1 MEIDQIIFKRI
12 YNFYKKITVK
22 VDEEEL
28 NRSVFLEPLK
38 PRLTLLSR
46 ALTGLQNEIVT
57 SEREGGW
64 SGLTFYFPKSIS
76 FNTSLEDNVNYYLF
90 RVLYLSVQQKL
101 ALNWDD
107 NETHKKNESQQKA
120 KEHSEEVL
128 THLFIEYPNTEQ
140 IYQTQKKNLID
151 FYSNQE
157 KEPDFSWLYGR
168 WMKKNPH
175 TFNANT
181 SSPENGTG
189 EFKKPEITTELNAN
203 ASDEVETVAVNQKQV
218 EDNVATNNFEKVDT
232 ASEFNGTF
240 KEMDGDDTLSDDE
253 EAIRELNLKH
263 TVRTDEANHSVYKAE
278 FVNSKANII
287 VGNKLD
293 KGYFLH
299 YDEWDYKNRTYK
311 PNFCKVYP
319 KKVDEKFSNYAVK
332 TLKENEKTKRALLK
346 LFTQIHNENEK
357 VERVTAGEEIDLD
370 AVVDAFTDMYSKKTP
385 SEKIYTTKR
394 KRKKD
399 LSVLILMDTSLSSE
413 GYTNNEKV
421 LDVEKTSVLLFGEV
435 LNEFDISFQIDTF
448 SSRTRNNCSYKSIKK
463 FNENWLK
470 TRNRIGAIEA
480 EDYTRIGTALRHAG
494 KELEKEKT
502 SRKWII
508 LLSDGKPN
516 DYDTYEGNYGI
527 EDVKKALSE
536 LSNKYIH
543 TFSLAIEAQAKYYL
557 PQMFGHNNYNILS
570 KPSDLPFAFGK
581 FYKKILIN
589 S

>member
-1 MEIDQIIFKRI
+1 MEIDQLIFKGI
-12 YNFYKKITVK
+12 YDFYKKLTVK
-22 VDEEEL
+22 VDEEVVQ
-28 NRSVFLEPLK
+28 RTVFLEPLK
-38 PRLTLLSR
+38 PRLTILSR
-46 ALTGLQNEIVT
+46 ALTGKQNEIVT

-64 SGLTFYFPKSIS
+64 SGLTFYLPKSIS
-76 FNTSLEDNVNYYLF
+76 FNSTIEDNVNYYLF
-90 RVLYLSVQQKL
+90 RVLYISVQQKL
-101 ALNWDD
+101 NLNWD
-107 NETHKKNESQQKA
+107 TTKNYKDSESQQQALLSADK
-120 KEHSEEVL
+120 VL
-128 THLFIEYPNTEQ
+128 TQLFIEYPNIEE
-140 IYQTQKKNLID
+140 IYQKQNENITNFYAQQK
-151 FYSNQE
+151 

-175 TFNANT
+175 LFEAN
-181 SSPENGTG
+181 SSSLDNNTEAI
-189 EFKKPEITTELNAN
+189 EKPDITTEMDAN
-203 ASDEVETVAVNQKQV
+203 PSDEVETVAINQKQM

-232 ASEFNGTF
+232 LSEFNGTF

-263 TVRTDEANHSVYKAE
+263 TVRTDEKNHSVYKAE

-287 VGNKLD
+287 VENKLD
-293 KGYFLH
+293 AGYFLH
-299 YDEWDYKNRTYK
+299 YDEWDYKNRVYK

-319 KKVDEKFSNYAVK
+319 KKVDEKFSNYAVE
-332 TLKENEKTKRALLK
+332 TLKKNEKTKRALLK
-346 LFTQIHNENEK
+346 LFTQIHNEYEK
-357 VERVTAGEEIDLD
+357 VERVISGEEIDLD

-385 SEKIYTTKR
+385 SDKIYITKR
-394 KRKKD
+394 KKKKD

-435 LNEFDISFQIDTF
+435 LSEFGISFQIDTF
-448 SSRTRNNCSYKSIKK
+448 SSRTRNNCSYKSIKT
-463 FNENWLK
+463 FNESWIK

-494 KELEKEKT
+494 KLLEKEKT

-527 EDVKKALSE
+527 EDVKKALQE
-536 LSNKYIH
+536 LNNKHIH
-543 TFSLAIEAQAKYYL
+543 SFSLAIEAQAKYYL
-557 PQMFGHNNYNILS
+557 PQMFGHNNYNILP

-581 FYKKILIN
+581 FYKKILN

>member
-1 MEIDQIIFKRI
+1 MEIDQLIFKRI

-28 NRSVFLEPLK
+28 SRTVFLEPHK

-46 ALTGLQNEIVT
+46 ALTGMQNEIVT

-64 SGLTFYFPKSIS
+64 SGLTFYLPKSIS
-76 FNTSLEDNVNYYLF
+76 FNSSLEDNVNYYLF
-90 RVLYLSVQQKL
+90 RVLYLSVQQQL
-101 ALNWDD
+101 NLNWID
-107 NETHKKNESQQKA
+107 NENHKTSESQQKA
-120 KEHSEEVL
+120 TSNSEQVL
-128 THLFIEYPNTEQ
+128 NQLFIEYPNTKQ
-140 IYQTQKKNLID
+140 IYENQKNNLIE
-151 FYSNQE
+151 FYSKQE

-168 WMKKNPH
+168 WMKKQPH
-175 TFNANT
+175 LFNANSNSLENNT
-181 SSPENGTG
+181 S
-189 EFKKPEITTELNAN
+189 EFEKPAITTELDAN
-203 ASDEVETVAVNQKQV
+203 ASDEVETVAINQKQM

-232 ASEFNGTF
+232 LSEFNGTF

-263 TVRTDEANHSVYKAE
+263 TVRTDEKNHSVYKAE

-287 VGNKLD
+287 VENKLD

-346 LFTQIHNENEK
+346 LFTQIHNEYEK
-357 VERVTAGEEIDLD
+357 VERVIAGEEIDLD
-370 AVVDAFTDMYSKKTP
+370 AAVDAFTDIYSKKTP

-394 KRKKD
+394 KKKKD

-435 LNEFDISFQIDTF
+435 LHEFGISFQIDTF

-463 FNENWLK
+463 FSENWLK

-494 KELEKEKT
+494 SELEKEKT

-536 LSNKYIH
+536 LSNKHIH

-570 KPSDLPFAFGK
+570 KPNDLPFAFGK

>member
-1 MEIDQIIFKRI
+1 MEIDQLIFKGI

-28 NRSVFLEPLK
+28 SRTVFLEPLK
-38 PRLTLLSR
+38 PRLIILSR
-46 ALTGLQNEIVT
+46 ALTGFQNEIVT

-64 SGLTFYFPKSIS
+64 SGLTFYLPKSVS
-76 FNTSLEDNVNYYLF
+76 FNNSLEDNINFYLF

-101 ALNWDD
+101 DLNWND
-107 NETHKKNESQQKA
+107 NENHKTNESQQKA
-120 KEHSEEVL
+120 IENSEQVL
-128 THLFIEYPNTEQ
+128 TQLFIEYPNTKQ
-140 IYQTQKKNLID
+140 IYETQKNNLID
-151 FYSNQE
+151 FYTKQQ
-157 KEPDFSWLYGR
+157 KEPDFTWLYGR
-168 WMKKNPH
+168 WMKKNHH

-181 SSPENGTG
+181 LTPENGAS
-189 EFKKPEITTELNAN
+189 EFEKPEITTEIDAN
-203 ASDEVETVAVNQKQV
+203 PSDEVETVAINQKQL

-232 ASEFNGTF
+232 LSEFNGTF

-253 EAIRELNLKH
+253 EALRELNLKH
-263 TVRTDEANHSVYKAE
+263 TVRTDEKNHSVYKAE

-287 VGNKLD
+287 VENKLD

-332 TLKENEKTKRALLK
+332 KLNENEKTKRALLK
-346 LFTQIHNENEK
+346 LFTQIHNEYEK
-357 VERVTAGEEIDLD
+357 VERVIAGEEIDLD
-370 AVVDAFTDMYSKKTP
+370 AVVDAFTDIYSKKTP

-394 KRKKD
+394 KKKKD

-435 LNEFDISFQIDTF
+435 LNEFGISFQIDTF

-494 KELEKEKT
+494 AELENEKT

-536 LSNKYIH
+536 LSNKHIH

-570 KPSDLPFAFGK
+570 KPNDLPFAFGK

>member
-1 MEIDQIIFKRI
+1 MEIDQLIFKRI

-22 VDEEEL
+22 VDEDEL
-28 NRSVFLEPLK
+28 SRTAFLEPLK

-46 ALTGLQNEIVT
+46 ALTGMQNEIVT

-64 SGLTFYFPKSIS
+64 SGLTFYLPKSIS
-76 FNTSLEDNVNYYLF
+76 FNTSVEDNVNYYLF

-101 ALNWDD
+101 DLNWDD
-107 NETHKKNESQQKA
+107 NENHKTIESQQKA
-120 KEHSEEVL
+120 IAYSEQVL
-128 THLFIEYPNTEQ
+128 SQLFIEYPNTRH
-140 IYQTQKKNLID
+140 IYETQKNNLIE
-151 FYSNQE
+151 FFSKQE
-157 KEPDFSWLYGR
+157 KEPDLSWLFGR
-168 WMKKNPH
+168 WMKKQPH
-175 TFNANT
+175 LFNAN
-181 SSPENGTG
+181 SNSLKNNSN
-189 EFKKPEITTELNAN
+189 EFEKPAITTELDAN
-203 ASDEVETVAVNQKQV
+203 ASDEVETVAINQKQI

-232 ASEFNGTF
+232 LSEFNGTF

-263 TVRTDEANHSVYKAE
+263 TVRTDEKNHSVYKAE

-287 VGNKLD
+287 VENKLD

-299 YDEWDYKNRTYK
+299 YDEWDYKNRMYK

-346 LFTQIHNENEK
+346 LFTQIHNEYEK
-357 VERVTAGEEIDLD
+357 VERVIAGEEIDLD
-370 AVVDAFTDMYSKKTP
+370 AVVDAFTDIYSKKTP

-394 KRKKD
+394 KKKKD

-435 LNEFDISFQIDTF
+435 LNEFGISFQIDTF

-463 FNENWLK
+463 FNENWIK

-494 KELEKEKT
+494 TELEKEKT
-502 SRKWII
+502 ARKWII

-536 LSNKYIH
+536 LSNKHIH

-570 KPSDLPFAFGK
+570 KPNDLPFAFGK

>member
-1 MEIDQIIFKRI
+1 MEIDQIIFKGI

-28 NRSVFLEPLK
+28 NRSVFLEHLK
-38 PRLTLLSR
+38 PRLTILSR

-64 SGLTFYFPKSIS
+64 SGLTFYLPKSIS

-101 ALNWDD
+101 ALNWGDD
-107 NETHKKNESQQKA
+107 ENYKKNESQQKA
-120 KEHSEEVL
+120 KEQSEQVL
-128 THLFIEYPNTEQ
+128 TQLFIEYPNTEQ
-140 IYQTQKKNLID
+140 IYQTQKNNLID
-151 FYSNQE
+151 FYSKQE

-181 SSPENGTG
+181 LSPENGAG

-203 ASDEVETVAVNQKQV
+203 ASDEVETVAVNQKQL

-240 KEMDGDDTLSDDE
+240 KEMDGEDTLSDDE

-287 VGNKLD
+287 VENKLD

-332 TLKENEKTKRALLK
+332 TLQENEKTKRALLK

-435 LNEFDISFQIDTF
+435 LNEFGISFQIDTF

-463 FNENWLK
+463 FKENWLK

-536 LSNKYIH
+536 LTNKHIH